1 MYGLNKSCN
10 LSLSFT
16 ANYKEILRMEISHEE
31 LVKKN
36 KTYTL
41 ASWTTQSAW
50 KPISMVRAEGVY
62 FWDADGKRYLDW
74 SSQLINVNIGHGN
87 PHVIKAI
94 QEQAAKFGHAYPA
107 IATEPRARLGELL
120 REITPIELSKS
131 FFTLGGADAIENA
144 MKIARMSSGKQKVIT
159 RYRSYHGAT
168 FGAMTAGGDPR
179 RLANEPGVP
188 WIVRVH
194 GPYAY
199 RSPIYRDRSSDDGDR
214 VVGDLIEQT
223 VQFEGPENV
232 AAILLEGYSGTSGI
246 MQGGPVFWQRV
257 QEICDQYDILLIIDE
272 VMSGFGRTGEWF
284 GVNHYPWVKPDILV
298 VAKGLTSG
306 YVPMGAVMVTDK
318 IASFFDD
325 KALWAGLT
333 YSSHPLSCAAAIAN
347 IEVYRQDNLIEQA
360 REMGKVMRAGLME
373 LLEEHPSVGEVR
385 GTGLLQIIELV
396 KDRQTR
402 APMSGWNQ
410 PPSEVMQKVAAKLRE
425 LGMSTFVKWDW
436 IFCAP
441 PLIVT
446 EEQIEEGLL
455 MIDQALQIADQ
466 YVKS

>member
-1 MYGLNKSCN
+1 MD
-10 LSLSFT
+10 T
-16 ANYKEILRMEISHEE
+16 SHDE

-36 KTYTL
+36 KAYTL
-41 ASWTTQSAW
+41 ASWTTQNAW
-50 KPISMVRAEGVY
+50 NPISMERAEGVY

-74 SSQLINVNIGHGN
+74 SSQLINVNIGHGH

-94 QEQAAKFGHAYPA
+94 QEQITKLGHAYPG

-120 REITPIELSKS
+120 HEIAPGDLSKS

-144 MKIARMSSGKQKVIT
+144 MKIARMSTGKQKVIT

-214 VVGDLIEQT
+214 IVADLIEQT
-223 VQFEGPENV
+223 VLFEGPENV

-246 MQGGPVFWQRV
+246 MQGGQVFWQRV
-257 QEICDQYDILLIIDE
+257 QEICESYDILLIIDE

-284 GVNHYPWVKPDILV
+284 GVNHYPSVKPDIMV
-298 VAKGLTSG
+298 IAKGLTSG
-306 YVPMGAVMVTDK
+306 YVPMGATMVTDE
-318 IASFFDD
+318 IASYFDD
-325 KALWAGLT
+325 HALWAGLT

-347 IEVYRQDNLIEQA
+347 IEVYRQENLIEQA
-360 REMGKVMRAGLME
+360 REMGKMMRAGLIE

-396 KDRQTR
+396 KNRHTR
-402 APMSGWNQ
+402 EPMSGWNQ
-410 PPSEVMQKVAAKLRE
+410 PPSEAMQKVAAKLRE

-441 PLIVT
+441 PLVVT
-446 EEQIEEGLL
+446 EEQLGEGLE

-466 YVKS
+466 YCEA